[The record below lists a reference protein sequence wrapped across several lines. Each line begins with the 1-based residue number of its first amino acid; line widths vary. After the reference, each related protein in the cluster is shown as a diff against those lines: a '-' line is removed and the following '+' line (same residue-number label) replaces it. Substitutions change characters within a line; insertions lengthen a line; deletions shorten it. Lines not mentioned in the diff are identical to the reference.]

1 MSTNADAGSMATQ
14 TLVKPLVAAGI
25 AGLAANYVLPGVA
38 KTFNVSLIGKDVPS
52 WMAASGAVFLGSL
65 AADVLQQYIVADS
78 SAVGYTAGM
87 LAGPL
92 LTGAATSAAFL
103 VMNKNSLGAA
113 GMQIFALGAGSEIA
127 GKYAFDAVIGPYLNK
142 TDV

>member
-25 AGLAANYVLPGVA
+25 AGLAAGYVMPGNG
-38 KTFNVSLIGKDVPS
+38 TFNLGMFDKTIPL
-52 WMAASGAVFLGSL
+52 WAATGGAVFLGSL
-65 AADVLQQYIVADS
+65 AADVLQQYILADS
-78 SAVGYTAGM
+78 SALGYTAGM
-87 LAGPL
+87 LAGPVIS
-92 LTGAATSAAFL
+92 GAATSAAFL
-103 VMNKNSLGAA
+103 IMNKDSLGAA
-113 GMQIFALGAGSEIA
+113 GLQIFALGAGSEIA